1 MMGLGRGRTEAVAS
15 RQSSHHAR
23 SSFASCRASILPSRA
38 TVRSP
43 ILLSVL
49 FVRLFSPLLLLLV
62 SSNTPRRISL
72 PSPGETLCCHARPRR
87 RSRPLRTLLFPGL
100 RIYAPSCDVPMG
112 SLIAQTSSLRL
123 KLYTSPN
130 VWFPARDTCGY
141 SICKPLSV
149 RTPDTP
155 NMLSF
160 RLLMRLLPLGVVVG
174 DGAVGKVSKSC
185 WIIYSAGSL
194 RLLQ

>member
-1 MMGLGRGRTEAVAS
+1 MGLGRGRTEAVAS

-23 SSFASCRASILPSRA
+23 SSVASCRASILPSRA
-38 TVRSP
+38 TARSP

-49 FVRLFSPLLLLLV
+49 FVRIFSSLLFFLV
-62 SSNTPRRISL
+62 SSNTPGASRCRH
-72 PSPGETLCCHARPRR
+72 PGETLCCHAPPRR
-87 RSRPLRTLLFPGL
+87 RSRPLRTLLFPGP
-100 RIYAPSCDVPMG
+100 RIYTLPCDVPLG
-112 SLIAQTSSLRL
+112 SLIAQTSTLRL

-141 SICKPLSV
+141 SICKPSSV

-155 NMLSF
+155 KLLSF
-160 RLLMRLLPLGVVVG
+160 RLLMRLLLLGVVVG
-174 DGAVGKVSKSC
+174 DGAVGKVSKSY
-185 WIIYSAGSL
+185 WIIYPAGSL